1 MSSLVNLLA
10 KPQLKHEPD
19 DYPPKRLKLD
29 ESATTTSANL
39 PACLSR
45 PNGAA
50 VYHGF
55 NLVDETRTDGW
66 CFGAITEFEDA
77 EGCDWGDGFVVAPD
91 GRRAGIVWEVGEGD
105 IPLVAPP
112 EESRWGV
119 YAVWFPRMVRTVDD
133 LVFNFRQVLPELKKR
148 YQDVSQN
155 K

>member
-1 MSSLVNLLA
+1 MN
-10 KPQLKHEPD
+10 QD
-19 DYPPKRLKLD
+19 DYPPKRLNLD

-39 PACLSR
+39 PASLSR
-45 PNGAA
+45 PKGAP

-66 CFGAITEFEDA
+66 CFGAITEFEDE

-105 IPLVAPP
+105 IQIVAPP
-112 EESRWGV
+112 NETRWGV
-119 YAVWFPRMVRTVDD
+119 YAVWFPRTVRTVDD
-133 LVFNFRQVLPELKKR
+133 LVFNFRQVLPGLKKR
-148 YQDVSQN
+148 YEDVGQS